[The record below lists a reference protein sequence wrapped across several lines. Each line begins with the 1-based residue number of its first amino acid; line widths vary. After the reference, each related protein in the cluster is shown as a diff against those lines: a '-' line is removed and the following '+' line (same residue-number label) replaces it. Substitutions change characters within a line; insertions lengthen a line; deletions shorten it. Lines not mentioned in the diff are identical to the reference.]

1 MLREALSRSE
11 KMVTFV
17 QLLGV
22 GTGAR
27 EQSFAEHHGQGQD
40 WAGNRKVKVQGAT
53 AGFLYGSGKY
63 PGWGGSL
70 PWFSPGLAL

>member
-1 MLREALSRSE
+1 MLREALSRGE

-27 EQSFAEHHGQGQD
+27 EQSFAQNHGQGQG
-40 WAGNRKVKVQGAT
+40 WAGKRKEKVQGVT

-63 PGWGGSL
+63 PGWGDSL
-70 PWFSPGLAL
+70 PGFSPGLAL